1 MDVISDVLN
10 RVRFTRRKYARLAPV
25 IPWCLAFPAV
35 PGLSLQ
41 LVETGAATL
50 RVDGTSE
57 SLLLERGDLIL
68 LTRGQAHLIGSDV
81 SRVGEPFDLAALLRL
96 RSPLAAPSSGA
107 GCTVVAGKFEIVGD
121 GHPLLKQLPEVI
133 VVKAQSVGAGTN
145 LIVALRMLTNEAL
158 QDREGGNVLI
168 DRLSD
173 VVFVEV
179 LRAAIGHIGQ
189 SASWLRGLGDPSLGP
204 ILGLLHADSARRW
217 TIAELAKSAGQ
228 SRSGFSASFT
238 RVIGVPPMNY
248 VASLRMARAR
258 QLLTNPTEPVARIA
272 TTVGYDNTASF
283 ANAFKRETGMTP
295 VQFRRQSA
303 GQMRVDL

>member
-1 MDVISDVLN
+1 
-10 RVRFTRRKYARLAPV
+10 
-25 IPWCLAFPAV
+25 
-35 PGLSLQ
+35 
-41 LVETGAATL
+41 
-50 RVDGTSE
+50 
-57 SLLLERGDLIL
+57 
-68 LTRGQAHLIGSDV
+68 
-81 SRVGEPFDLAALLRL
+81 
-96 RSPLAAPSSGA
+96 
-107 GCTVVAGKFEIVGD
+107 
-121 GHPLLKQLPEVI
+121 
-133 VVKAQSVGAGTN
+133 
-145 LIVALRMLTNEAL
+145 LTNEAL